1 MKVKTSVSISEDVL
15 RQIDDA
21 TIEGESRSEYI
32 EQVLKRHF
40 RLKRREERNRRES
53 EALQRLLETPGFESD
68 VLDYSIDPFELG
80 DDVETIDPVPESAA
94 QRRMA
99 G

>member
-1 MKVKTSVSISEDVL
+1 MKVKTSVSISEEVL
-15 RQIDDA
+15 REIDCA
-21 TIEGESRSEYI
+21 TAEGESRSEYI

-68 VLDYSIDPFELG
+68 VLDYAIDPFELG
-80 DDVETIDPVPESAA
+80 DDVETIEAA
-94 QRRMA
+94 QPASERRMA

>member
-1 MKVKTSVSISEDVL
+1 MKVKTSVSISEEVL
-15 RQIDDA
+15 REIDGA
-21 TIEGESRSEYI
+21 TTEGESRSEYI

-53 EALQRLLETPGFESD
+53 EALERLLETPGFESD
-68 VLDYSIDPFELG
+68 VLDYSIDPLELG
-80 DDVETIDPVPESAA
+80 DDVETIEPDRELAA
-94 QRRMA
+94 ERRMA